1 MTDNVPLLR
10 MCQLKLQNNT
20 GYRSVKYVNSC
31 LSCWTSSAKCCRLL
45 YSSKLL
51 YTCPLYVSEHES
63 SRSYLNLQLIIDHYI
78 LNVRI
83 INKITHQNSNEAL
96 SVCFYWTY
104 RFIKLFVSC
113 AKTNLTSISCLAF
126 RLSSSGI
133 MKIYNEP
140 SLSLTY
146 QIICAVLVQK
156 GGFHSANKLW
166 DRVSLGRII

>member
-10 MCQLKLQNNT
+10 MCQLKLHNNT

-31 LSCWTSSAKCCRLL
+31 LSCWTSSTKCCRLL
-45 YSSKLL
+45 YSSQLCSMHAH
-51 YTCPLYVSEHES
+51 YDVSGHES

-96 SVCFYWTY
+96 SVCVYRTC

-113 AKTNLTSISCLAF
+113 AKTNLTSISCLKYVKVV
-126 RLSSSGI
+126 I
-133 MKIYNEP
+133 IYYENI
-140 SLSLTY
+140 L
-146 QIICAVLVQK
+146 
-156 GGFHSANKLW
+156 
-166 DRVSLGRII
+166 